1 MKALLMDW
9 EHSPSSGT
17 GLLVH
22 PQVSIIKLR
31 KNCPYYAAARFHVTE
46 TDSGY
51 LMQRGN
57 LLEGME
63 LFVGYKGGGKNMG
76 CTDVCVGG
84 CEKRV

>member
-1 MKALLMDW
+1 MDAFMKALLMDW
-9 EHSPSSGT
+9 VHSPSSGT

-63 LFVGYKGGGKNMG
+63 LFVGYKEGG
-76 CTDVCVGG
+76 
-84 CEKRV
+84 